1 MSWTDRVV
9 EYPNRVKLTPVSGE
23 TNVYDMTMEEG
34 EIEEEGTL
42 LNAQSLND
50 ETNALIDAKLG
61 GIITPANIKA
71 GKYTFTGTHS
81 AGSTYS
87 KTITFSQPFTKAPV
101 VVATPQNPY
110 PANISVAVGNITAT
124 GFTLYVYTAV
134 NRTLSHTIS
143 WIAMAM

>member
-9 EYPNRVKLTPVSGE
+9 EFPNRVKLTPVSGE

-42 LNAQSLND
+42 LNAQSLNE

-71 GKYTFTGTHS
+71 GKHTFTGTHS
-81 AGSTYS
+81 AGSTFS
-87 KTITFSQPFTKAPV
+87 KTITFSTPFTKSPV
-101 VVATPQNPY
+101 VVATTHTTKPVNYQVG
-110 PANISVAVGNITAT
+110 VASITAN
-124 GFTLYVYTAV
+124 GFTLYVSTNV
-134 NRTLSHTIS
+134 KISSSITIS